1 MQSQVDQSMDSVQ
14 SRLDASR
21 RPYIEILEQPKSK
34 VRFRYECEGRSAGSI
49 MGANSTL
56 ECKSYPKIMIRNY
69 VGDAHLVVSCVSKD
83 SPYRSHP
90 HKLVSK
96 DNCTNGIFCA
106 TLLEGDMTYSFT
118 NLGIQCMKKKDIQAS
133 LQQREKQR
141 VDPFGLGFN
150 NRDNLDLNA
159 VRLCFQ
165 AYLPK
170 DKDNVIKLEPVVSDI
185 IYDAKTYSDLTIH
198 TLSHVSA
205 PVVGD
210 MKMIILCDKVNK
222 DDIEVRFY
230 EEQDGVVV
238 WDERVKTLEVHKQYA
253 IVLKTPAYKSFEIN
267 DPVHVKIQLVTKK
280 DISEPYNFMLTPL
293 DSGRPIFWRYRKN
306 KAQPLALVNLF
317 QNTMTQFVPGEEKK
331 ISQDEQIVSAEPIK
345 EKENDYARVD
355 KSVNI
360 NMKPHVTF
368 SQHDT
373 DMETNQVPDVLFD
386 TKEKIDERFEE
397 LLNEVSN
404 LKDTLEEKNDFL
416 LIEDSNNAVI
426 TLDELDDLNNNVNE
440 SSVTIEEVHEFPK
453 EHLGQRTEGYGS
465 YSSLQLAMKNQYFID
480 RNSGG
485 ECYEDVLPPQDIPT
499 PPPEVATPPVK
510 PVALSNVKVVI
521 PPASKVTTPPPRP
534 PSHTKPNLAT
544 LQRKSTSDKF
554 DSVSTHDDNI
564 PPLPPKRSRK
574 SGLDKNL
581 PPVPKYKSFF
591 HKLFFKSK
599 SKSKPATP
607 RERSLSIDSRKV
619 GGGGSINDDVMLTE
633 AEHYALYTSVA
644 PHATQSE
651 FDEASFYYSP
661 VEGLATK

>member
-1 MQSQVDQSMDSVQ
+1 MEPTPENQPTISLSDTDIAEFINLMQSQVDQSMDSVQ

-293 DSGRPIFWRYRKN
+293 DSDDDVMRKKRKVGTEYFQDLKNNTDPELKKKRKRPSSSSQSLKVE
-306 KAQPLALVNLF
+306 QPDQQYHYLSPSP
-317 QNTMTQFVPGEEKK
+317 VPGTSGLSPYHPHSSRTPSPSFASQYRPNVYQQPFSPESASSQAVFVNAPASHIYTTSPDHSIPYP
-331 ISQDEQIVSAEPIK
+331 IS
-345 EKENDYARVD
+345 
-355 KSVNI
+355 
-360 NMKPHVTF
+360 PHNNPVY
-368 SQHDT
+368 
-373 DMETNQVPDVLFD
+373 VPDQTPPPGADLNYTNITNMD
-386 TKEKIDERFEE
+386 THETSSYRTERCYRTEQDS
-397 LLNEVSN
+397 LNEVDSADLLNPEQLSQN
-404 LKDTLEEKNDFL
+404 LHES
-416 LIEDSNNAVI
+416 LIISENPNMSDSLTNIANQAFNNMTA
-426 TLDELDDLNNNVNE
+426 
-440 SSVTIEEVHEFPK
+440 
-453 EHLGQRTEGYGS
+453 
-465 YSSLQLAMKNQYFID
+465 
-480 RNSGG
+480 
-485 ECYEDVLPPQDIPT
+485 DVD
-499 PPPEVATPPVK
+499 
-510 PVALSNVKVVI
+510 
-521 PPASKVTTPPPRP
+521 
-534 PSHTKPNLAT
+534 
-544 LQRKSTSDKF
+544 
-554 DSVSTHDDNI
+554 
-564 PPLPPKRSRK
+564 
-574 SGLDKNL
+574 
-581 PPVPKYKSFF
+581 
-591 HKLFFKSK
+591 
-599 SKSKPATP
+599 
-607 RERSLSIDSRKV
+607 
-619 GGGGSINDDVMLTE
+619 
-633 AEHYALYTSVA
+633 
-644 PHATQSE
+644 
-651 FDEASFYYSP
+651 
-661 VEGLATK
+661 

>member
-1 MQSQVDQSMDSVQ
+1 MEPTPENQPTISLSDTDIAEFINLMQSQVDQSMDSVQ

-118 NLGIQCMKKKDIQAS
+118 NLGIQ
-133 LQQREKQR
+133 
-141 VDPFGLGFN
+141 LGFN

-230 EEQDGVVV
+230 EEQDGVVI

-293 DSGRPIFWRYRKN
+293 DSDDDVMRKKRKVGTEYFQDLKNNTDPELKKKRKRPSSSSQSLKVE
-306 KAQPLALVNLF
+306 QPDQQYHYLSPSP
-317 QNTMTQFVPGEEKK
+317 VPGTSAVFVNAPASHIYTTSPDHSIPYP
-331 ISQDEQIVSAEPIK
+331 IS
-345 EKENDYARVD
+345 
-355 KSVNI
+355 
-360 NMKPHVTF
+360 PHNNPVY
-368 SQHDT
+368 
-373 DMETNQVPDVLFD
+373 VPDQTPPPGADLNYTNITNMD
-386 TKEKIDERFEE
+386 THETSSYRTERCYRTEQDS
-397 LLNEVSN
+397 LNEVDSADLLNPEQLSQN
-404 LKDTLEEKNDFL
+404 LHES
-416 LIEDSNNAVI
+416 LIISENPNMSDSLTNIANQAFNNMTA
-426 TLDELDDLNNNVNE
+426 
-440 SSVTIEEVHEFPK
+440 
-453 EHLGQRTEGYGS
+453 
-465 YSSLQLAMKNQYFID
+465 
-480 RNSGG
+480 
-485 ECYEDVLPPQDIPT
+485 DVD
-499 PPPEVATPPVK
+499 
-510 PVALSNVKVVI
+510 
-521 PPASKVTTPPPRP
+521 
-534 PSHTKPNLAT
+534 
-544 LQRKSTSDKF
+544 
-554 DSVSTHDDNI
+554 
-564 PPLPPKRSRK
+564 
-574 SGLDKNL
+574 
-581 PPVPKYKSFF
+581 
-591 HKLFFKSK
+591 
-599 SKSKPATP
+599 
-607 RERSLSIDSRKV
+607 
-619 GGGGSINDDVMLTE
+619 
-633 AEHYALYTSVA
+633 
-644 PHATQSE
+644 
-651 FDEASFYYSP
+651 
-661 VEGLATK
+661 